1 VTFPRLLQ
9 AAGYDTAFVGK
20 WHVGSKGQGGRL
32 PGFDEVTAYKSQG
45 RYLDNVFRSAG
56 ERVPT
61 EGFVDDR
68 VTDFAIEFISREREA
83 PFLVCVGFKSAHRP
97 RTPAPRHAGLYAEAE
112 FEPPPSYASLPPF
125 PRRTEWAELSRR
137 AGERVLDVPDED
149 WAEDYGE
156 RWPMVLVRDRSE
168 EQRDYLRLVTALDEN
183 VSRLLATLDELG
195 LADDTLVIYASDHGF
210 LEAEHG
216 LNGKGTAYEGS
227 MRTVLLMRYPRFAP
241 RGAEARLALSVDVA
255 PTVLELAGVERPE
268 GLEGRSLV
276 PLLRGDDDL
285 DWRQEVLYEFYQG
298 RMYGGFPTTLAVRG
312 ERHKLIT
319 YPGYPSWTELYDLEA
334 DPHEMVDLADEG
346 EHAGLRARM
355 ERRLE
360 ALEAELGGARPL
372 ERPSKDT
379 PSRNPAREAG
389 RDADQDE

>member
-1 VTFPRLLQ
+1 
-9 AAGYDTAFVGK
+9 
-20 WHVGSKGQGGRL
+20 
-32 PGFDEVTAYKSQG
+32 
-45 RYLDNVFRSAG
+45 
-56 ERVPT
+56 
-61 EGFVDDR
+61 
-68 VTDFAIEFISREREA
+68 
-83 PFLVCVGFKSAHRP
+83 
-97 RTPAPRHAGLYAEAE
+97 
-112 FEPPPSYASLPPF
+112 
-125 PRRTEWAELSRR
+125 
-137 AGERVLDVPDED
+137 
-149 WAEDYGE
+149 
-156 RWPMVLVRDRSE
+156 
-168 EQRDYLRLVTALDEN
+168 
-183 VSRLLATLDELG
+183 
-195 LADDTLVIYASDHGF
+195 
-210 LEAEHG
+210 
-216 LNGKGTAYEGS
+216 
-227 MRTVLLMRYPRFAP
+227 
-241 RGAEARLALSVDVA
+241 
-255 PTVLELAGVERPE
+255 VLELAGVERPE

-334 DPHEMVDLADEG
+334 DPHEMVDLADES

-379 PSRNPAREAG
+379 PSRKPAREAG